1 VIAESD
7 RQYRLN
13 VLPAP
18 AGAPS
23 LDGMRALPITVAGI
37 PIPDSTLAREAT
49 VPEYVRPNFCDYIR
63 ESRFES

>member
-1 VIAESD
+1 VIAQSD
-7 RQYRLN
+7 RLYGLN

-18 AGAPS
+18 SGARS
-23 LDGMRALPITVAGI
+23 LDGMRALPSTVAGI

-49 VPEYVRPNFCDYIR
+49 VPAYVWPNFCDYIR